1 MRVSKLAGSILAICS
16 MKGSLARRRGLSG
29 LVRRLPERSGFL
41 RGLFP
46 WDNSDWVGPI
56 AALLQIGP
64 IAPRD
69 WAMAGL
75 LAVVPVMWRVTGTG
89 IPPERSALSA

>member
-1 MRVSKLAGSILAICS
+1 MPRRQ
-16 MKGSLARRRGLSG
+16 RRRGLSG
-29 LVRRLPERSGFL
+29 LVRRPPERSGFL

-46 WDNSDWVGPI
+46 WDNSDCVGPI
-56 AALLQIGP
+56 AALLRIGP
-64 IAPRD
+64 IAQRD

-75 LAVVPVMWRVTGTG
+75 LAVVPVMWRVAGTG